1 MEHARSFI
9 LWNGW
14 EMDEMKI
21 AKFNCRSF
29 AYGGV
34 YMIFIIGVI
43 TSLLAEGHNNSTR
56 FNEKN
61 QVAYVEANNS

>member
-14 EMDEMKI
+14 EMDEMMI
-21 AKFNCRSF
+21 ANFQCRSF

-34 YMIFIIGVI
+34 YVILIMGVM
-43 TSLLAEGHNNSTR
+43 TSLLAEGHN
-56 FNEKN
+56 
-61 QVAYVEANNS
+61 

>member
-14 EMDEMKI
+14 EMDEMMI
-21 AKFNCRSF
+21 ANFQCRSF

-34 YMIFIIGVI
+34 YVILIIGV
-43 TSLLAEGHNNSTR
+43 
-56 FNEKN
+56 
-61 QVAYVEANNS
+61 

>member
-14 EMDEMKI
+14 EMDEMMV
-21 AKFNCRSF
+21 ANFQCRSF

-34 YMIFIIGVI
+34 YVILIMGVM
-43 TSLLAEGHNNSTR
+43 TSLLTEGHNNSTR
-56 FNEKN
+56 LNE
-61 QVAYVEANNS
+61 EIR